1 MNKKLL
7 YALLT
12 ILLVLVLDQ
21 GLKIWIKTHL
31 MLGEEI
37 HVAGNWFILH
47 FTENN
52 GMAFGLEF
60 GGSWG
65 KYLLSSFRI
74 VAVGGI
80 FWWLFTLIKQNVH
93 TAAVIGVALIG
104 VGALGN
110 IIDSCF
116 YGLVFNESF
125 SEVAKLFPVDGG
137 YASFLQGRVVD
148 MLYFPLIETHYPS
161 WFPIWGGED
170 FQFFRPVFNI
180 ADSAIT
186 VGVSLLI
193 LFQKQ
198 LFSAVQ

>member
-1 MNKKLL
+1 MMKKTV

-12 ILLVLVLDQ
+12 ILLVLLFDQ
-21 GLKIWIKTHL
+21 GLKFWIKTHL

-52 GMAFGLEF
+52 GMAFGLEL
-60 GGSWG
+60 GGAWG
-65 KYLLSSFRI
+65 KYLLSIFRI
-74 VAVGGI
+74 IAVGGI
-80 FWWLFTLIKQNVH
+80 FWWLVTLIKQNVH
-93 TAAVIGVALIG
+93 TAAIIGVSLIG

-116 YGLVFNESF
+116 YGLIFNESF
-125 SEVAKLFPVDGG
+125 SEVAKLFPSDGG
-137 YASFLQGRVVD
+137 YAPFLQGRVVD
-148 MLYFPLIETHYPS
+148 MLYFPIIDTHYPT

-170 FQFFRPVFNI
+170 FQFFRPVFNV

-186 VGVSLLI
+186 AGVTLLI

-198 LFSAVQ
+198 LFEAVK